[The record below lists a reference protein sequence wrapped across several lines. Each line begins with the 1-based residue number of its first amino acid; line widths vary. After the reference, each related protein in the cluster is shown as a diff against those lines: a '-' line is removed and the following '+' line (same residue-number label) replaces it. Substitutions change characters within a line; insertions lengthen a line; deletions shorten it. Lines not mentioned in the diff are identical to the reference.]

1 MAFKILKPEEI
12 ELLTAEQRE
21 HYERELEDYKQR
33 VAFVEKLTELE
44 KAEIR
49 FHKPKLRPV
58 NISGEVR
65 LRSYVNPRRCRLS
78 ITCIQKQILP
88 DCLSG
93 RTNSSAFLSESVRPS
108 ILLEQK
114 FGKNLE
120 RVFRLPSQVDGFG
133 GYRQKQYALS
143 TLHKPFIPDITFTK
157 PKDIIP
163 KPLQLINYTPC
174 NVKNFESPEMKEVV
188 LSKLSVPKIKAGFF
202 VGPKISPIQYGVDI
216 KAVSAVKSFKRPEH
230 MVADLPKFPV
240 PKIKAGFFAGPKV
253 SPTQCGVDLK
263 SVPAVKSFKKPEHI
277 LTNAAD
283 ISIATVAV
291 HTFCKPERN
300 IPRFDIDIKAD
311 IEIRSYQKPG
321 YGTVKL
327 HKVPRASVSHAR
339 FRAPEKQEFRK
350 VTATRPDVR
359 TVPYKKMQGFEP
371 KISVQMKV
379 LPPVKRF
386 KMPVLNQP
394 S

>member
-58 NISGEVR
+58 NISGEIR

-93 RTNSSAFLSESVRPS
+93 RTNSSAFLPESVRPS

-114 FGKNLE
+114 FSKNLE
-120 RVFRLPSQVDGFG
+120 RVFRLPSKVDGFG

-202 VGPKISPIQYGVDI
+202 AGPKISPIQYGVDI

-230 MVADLPKFPV
+230 MVVDLPKFP
-240 PKIKAGFFAGPKV
+240 K
-253 SPTQCGVDLK
+253 
-263 SVPAVKSFKKPEHI
+263 
-277 LTNAAD
+277 
-283 ISIATVAV
+283 ATVAV